1 MFFCG
6 VLLAGM
12 TSLINLYEAPIA
24 TIQERFGL
32 SRPRA
37 VLAVAAVGAV
47 AAVCIQGIVEG
58 WMNFVS
64 IYVCPLGAGLAG
76 ILFYWV
82 YGEKFVREQVQKGRT
97 RPIGRWLE
105 PMTKFVFCGLT
116 IAVFLLGIMTPGG
129 LG

>member
-1 MFFCG
+1 
-6 VLLAGM
+6 
-12 TSLINLYEAPIA
+12 
-24 TIQERFGL
+24 
-32 SRPRA
+32 
-37 VLAVAAVGAV
+37 
-47 AAVCIQGIVEG
+47 
-58 WMNFVS
+58 MNFVS

-116 IAVFLLGIMTPGG
+116 IAVFLLGIMPPGG
-129 LG
+129 IG